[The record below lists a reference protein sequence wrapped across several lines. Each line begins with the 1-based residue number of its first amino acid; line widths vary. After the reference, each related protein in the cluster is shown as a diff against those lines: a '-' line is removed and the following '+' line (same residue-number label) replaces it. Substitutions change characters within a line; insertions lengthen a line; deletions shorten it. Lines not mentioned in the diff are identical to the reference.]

1 MEGSQPDQVRAIS
14 APMANP
20 VAINH
25 STVGA
30 FFNQDFTRYTP
41 LRHGR

>member
-20 VAINH
+20 VATSH
-25 STVGA
+25 STVGV
-30 FFNQDFTRYTP
+30 FFNQNFTRYTH
-41 LRHGR
+41 LRRGL

>member
-1 MEGSQPDQVRAIS
+1 MEDSQADQVRAMS

-20 VAINH
+20 VATSH

-41 LRHGR
+41 LHHGR